1 MIYIINNQVK
11 IKTCRKKL
19 IIKTLNDNDKNC
31 LCSSNDYKGLNQIA
45 TICMKTKYS

>member
-1 MIYIINNQVK
+1 MVNIINNQVK

-31 LCSSNDYKGLNQIA
+31 
-45 TICMKTKYS
+45 